1 MQLNLTQARRV
12 EREIGKEL
20 DSETQGTARSNLAV
34 SVYED
39 LPQKVNAAQVTLL
52 ADLAKVSALAA
63 IRFSIRKA
71 IETQNEQA
79 GLNALMNREAEL
91 KYMAGVY
98 AALTI
103 TELDNKN
110 LDIAFQR
117 HAAAKAAIE
126 KGTPIGNRYGQPTD
140 EIQLDSIVR
149 TETMEKLRGEAK
161 SIQRELVATSAK
173 LATLNATTKVELS
186 AEDAERLE
194 EYGIVL

>member
-20 DSETQGTARSNLAV
+20 DNETQGTARSNLAV

-39 LPQKVNAAQVTLL
+39 LPQKVNAAQLTLL

-117 HAAAKAAIE
+117 HAAAKAAVE